1 MEVPISQ
8 FRRELFALVE
18 AALKGEPLTFVH
30 KGIHF
35 KVIPEIQT
43 DRLSRLTPL
52 QVINPKH
59 SDAGLRT
66 NGLEEEMEKSSQED
80 WSTL

>member
-1 MEVPISQ
+1 MEVPINQ
-8 FRRELFALVE
+8 FRRKLFALVE
-18 AALKGEPLTFVH
+18 VALKGEPLTFVH

-35 KVIPEIQT
+35 KVIPEVQT

-52 QVINPKH
+52 QIINPKH
-59 SDAGLRT
+59 TDSDLQKT
-66 NGLEEEMEKSSQED
+66 NLQEEMEKAWQED